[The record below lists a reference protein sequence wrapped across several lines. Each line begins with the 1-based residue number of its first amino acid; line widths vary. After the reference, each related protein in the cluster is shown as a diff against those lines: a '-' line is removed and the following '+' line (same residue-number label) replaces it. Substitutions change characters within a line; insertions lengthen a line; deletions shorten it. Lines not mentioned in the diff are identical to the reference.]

1 MKPFCTLSNKI
12 IRIMVVTL
20 VILVGGFS
28 VQGEDK
34 MSGDPALKNPM
45 GNIAG
50 KNPAGDPVEKNP
62 IGNITAKNPAGN
74 SAVKNSGY
82 TFPSKKIVINLA
94 PADVRKEGTGFDL
107 PMAVGVLLASGDIAA
122 KNIGDTAF
130 LGELALDGKLRPING
145 ILPAVLSL
153 KKSGIKKVVVPAQN
167 AKEAAL
173 AENVEV
179 YPVNSLTEV
188 VNFLN
193 PPAISDFQIKP
204 FRVDIEQ
211 YLKNNFET
219 AYAFDF
225 KAVKGQEKAKRA
237 LEIAAAGGHNILM
250 AGSPGSGKTLLAKCF
265 MSILP
270 PLQYSE
276 AIELTKIYS
285 VSGLLEKDKPLMSM
299 RPFRSPHHSASSA
312 GIIGGGTNPKP
323 GEISLA
329 HRGVLFLD
337 EVVEFPRSVLE
348 VLRQPLED
356 GVVTISRAQT
366 SIKYPADFVLL
377 AAMNPCPC
385 GHYGD
390 TKKAC
395 ICSDF
400 QVKRY
405 WSRLSGP
412 LLDRIDMQIE
422 VARLS
427 EDELLNKQATGESSA
442 VIRERVIKA
451 REKQVVRFKDDGIV
465 SNSQMLPRL
474 IKKHCG
480 LDASAEDIL
489 RTAIAKFNLSGRSYD
504 RILKLSRTI
513 ADLKDSENITPAH
526 IAEAIQYRNIERI
539 MVK

>member
-1 MKPFCTLSNKI
+1 MLSNVYTGATTGIEGYKI
-12 IRIMVVTL
+12 SVEVDISSGLPAFAIVGLPDAAVSEAKERIR
-20 VILVGGFS
+20 
-28 VQGEDK
+28 
-34 MSGDPALKNPM
+34 PA
-45 GNIAG
+45 I
-50 KNPAGDPVEKNP
+50 
-62 IGNITAKNPAGN
+62 
-74 SAVKNSGY
+74 KNSGY
-82 TFPSKKIVINLA
+82 TFPGKKIVINLA
-94 PADVRKEGTGFDL
+94 PADVKKEGTGFDL
-107 PMAVGVLLASGDIAA
+107 PMAIGVLLATGDITA
-122 KNIGDTAF
+122 NNLENTAF
-130 LGELALDGKLRPING
+130 IGELSLEGKIRPVNG
-145 ILPAVLSL
+145 ILPTVLNL
-153 KKSGIKKVVVPAQN
+153 CKDGIKKIVVPAEN

-173 AENVEV
+173 ADNIEV
-179 YPVNSLTEV
+179 YPVSTLSEV
-188 VNFLN
+188 ANFLN
-193 PPAISDFQIKP
+193 PPAISEFQIKP
-204 FRVDIEQ
+204 YRVDIKK
-211 YLKNNFET
+211 YLNTNAENNF
-219 AYAFDF
+219 AYDF
-225 KAVKGQEKAKRA
+225 KDVKGQEKAKRA

-265 MSILP
+265 VGILP

-285 VSGLLEKDKPLMSM
+285 VSGLLEKDQPLMSS

-337 EVVEFPRSVLE
+337 EVVEFPRNVLE

-356 GVVTISRAQT
+356 GVVTISRVQT
-366 SIKYPADFVLL
+366 SIKYPADFILL

-390 TKKAC
+390 AKKAC

-412 LLDRIDMQIE
+412 LLDRIDLQIE

-427 EDELLNKQATGESSA
+427 EDELLNREATGETSA
-442 VIRERVIKA
+442 VIRQRVVQA
-451 REKQVVRFKDDGIV
+451 RDIQVKRFEKEGFV
-465 SNSQMLPRL
+465 SNSQMTPKL
-474 IKKHCG
+474 IKKYCK
-480 LDASAEDIL
+480 LDSAAEDIL
-489 RTAIAKFNLSGRSYD
+489 RTAIARFNLSGRSYD

-513 ADLKDSENITPAH
+513 ADLKGAENITPAF

-539 MVK
+539 MQKA

>member
-1 MKPFCTLSNKI
+1 MISNVYTGATAGIEGYKI
-12 IRIMVVTL
+12 TVEADISSGLPAFTIVGLPDAAVSEAKERIR
-20 VILVGGFS
+20 
-28 VQGEDK
+28 
-34 MSGDPALKNPM
+34 
-45 GNIAG
+45 
-50 KNPAGDPVEKNP
+50 
-62 IGNITAKNPAGN
+62 

-82 TFPSKKIVINLA
+82 MLPSKKIVVNLA
-94 PADVRKEGTGFDL
+94 PADVKKEGTGFDL
-107 PMAVGVLLASGDIAA
+107 PMAVGVLLASGDIVTE
-122 KNIGDTAF
+122 NIKDTAF

-153 KKSGIKKVVVPAQN
+153 KNGGIKKVVVPAQN

-173 AENVEV
+173 AENIEV
-179 YPVNSLTEV
+179 YPVKNLAEV

-204 FRVDIEQ
+204 FTVDIDE
-211 YLKNNFET
+211 YLKNNSKND
-219 AYAFDF
+219 YAFDF
-225 KAVKGQEKAKRA
+225 KDVKGQEKAKRA

-285 VSGLLEKDKPLMSM
+285 VSGLLEKDRPLMSQ

-312 GIIGGGTNPKP
+312 GIIGGGTNPRP

-337 EVVEFPRSVLE
+337 EVVEFPRQVLE

-385 GHYGD
+385 GYYGD

-412 LLDRIDMQIE
+412 LLDRIDLQIE

-427 EDELLNKQATGESSA
+427 EDELLNRQATGESSA
-442 VIRERVIKA
+442 AIRERVIKA
-451 REKQVVRFKDDGIV
+451 RDRQVKRFSADGIV
-465 SNSQMLPRL
+465 SNSQMSPAL
-474 IKKHCG
+474 IKKHCR

-513 ADLKDSENITPAH
+513 ADLKASENIAPGH

-539 MVK
+539 MVTA

>member
-1 MKPFCTLSNKI
+1 MISYVYTGATTGIEGYKI
-12 IRIMVVTL
+12 TVEADISSGLPSFTIVGLPDAAVSEAKERIR
-20 VILVGGFS
+20 
-28 VQGEDK
+28 
-34 MSGDPALKNPM
+34 
-45 GNIAG
+45 
-50 KNPAGDPVEKNP
+50 
-62 IGNITAKNPAGN
+62 
-74 SAVKNSGY
+74 SAIKNSGY
-82 TFPSKKIVINLA
+82 LFPAKKLVINLA
-94 PADVRKEGTGFDL
+94 PADVKKEGTGFDL
-107 PMAVGVLLASGDIAA
+107 PMAVGVLLANGDITA
-122 KNIGDTAF
+122 KELKDTAF
-130 LGELALDGKLRPING
+130 LGELALDGNLRPVNG

-153 KKSGIKKVVVPAQN
+153 NHAGIKKVIVPAEN

-173 AENVEV
+173 AENIEV
-179 YPVNSLTEV
+179 YPVNNLIEV

-204 FRVDIEQ
+204 FSIDINH
-211 YLKNNFET
+211 YLKSNSENPNN
-219 AYAFDF
+219 FDF
-225 KAVKGQEKAKRA
+225 KDVKGQEKAKRA

-265 MSILP
+265 MGILP

-285 VSGLLEKDKPLMSM
+285 VSGLLEKDKPLMST

-337 EVVEFPRSVLE
+337 EVVEFPRNVLE

-356 GVVTISRAQT
+356 GVVTISRAQM

-385 GHYGD
+385 GHFGD
-390 TKKAC
+390 TKKPC

-427 EDELLNKQATGESSA
+427 EDELLNKTATGESSKN
-442 VIRERVIKA
+442 IRERVVKA
-451 REKQVVRFKDDGIV
+451 REIQVRRFNSDGIV
-465 SNSQMLPRL
+465 SNSQMSPKLV
-474 IKKHCG
+474 KKHCQ
-480 LDASAEDIL
+480 LDQAAEDIL
-489 RTAIAKFNLSGRSYD
+489 RTAITRFNLSGRSYD

-513 ADLKDSENITPAH
+513 ADLKNSENIAPAH
-526 IAEAIQYRNIERI
+526 IAEAIQYRSIERI
-539 MVK
+539 MAK